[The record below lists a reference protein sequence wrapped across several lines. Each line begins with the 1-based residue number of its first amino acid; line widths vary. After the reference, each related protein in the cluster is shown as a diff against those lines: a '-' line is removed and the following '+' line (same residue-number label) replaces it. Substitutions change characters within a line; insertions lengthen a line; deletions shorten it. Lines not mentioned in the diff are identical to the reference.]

1 MAFLK
6 HCWSVNKLE
15 TVIFIWDV
23 VCRLLS
29 FKTKI
34 IITVSFWSRGISL
47 LRRKFK
53 VFMMR
58 KNDSIYKER
67 RLLQRS
73 FKKLPASGVLL
84 SLETKSSQTKKST
97 KRPSN
102 PPPKQKS
109 PRTVSAALCNQS
121 DSVMQGGEESKS
133 ERTVNKS
140 WEGRECH
147 PVCWV
152 VAGFCCVSFYRVLLI
167 TTWRRSFQDLGKFCW
182 GKPGRERV

>member
-1 MAFLK
+1 
-6 HCWSVNKLE
+6 
-15 TVIFIWDV
+15 
-23 VCRLLS
+23 
-29 FKTKI
+29 
-34 IITVSFWSRGISL
+34 
-47 LRRKFK
+47 
-53 VFMMR
+53 MMR

-84 SLETKSSQTKKST
+84 SLETKGSQTKKST

-147 PVCWV
+147 PVC
-152 VAGFCCVSFYRVLLI
+152 
-167 TTWRRSFQDLGKFCW
+167 
-182 GKPGRERV
+182 